1 MWSTIA
7 RFSLFDHILSKP
19 LETMSNN
26 DQQSD
31 FATLFRNSAP
41 YINAFRD
48 KTFVVVF
55 SGEALSGENFD
66 ALAHDFALL
75 QSLGIRLVLVYGA
88 RPQIEKRLN
97 EKNLSTPIHNNVRIT
112 DEQAMHCV
120 KDAIGSV
127 RADIEALLSMGLAN
141 SPMAGARLRVT
152 SGNFVIAKPYGVRD
166 GIDYLFTGEIR
177 RIDEKAINK
186 QLDSGSIVLLSP
198 LGYSPT
204 GEIFNVTAES
214 VATATAKALNAHKLI
229 YLTEGLDIVNELK
242 QSVHELSLQD
252 AEKLLQKSTDI
263 DPDIRHI
270 LYSAIQVCRYGVRR
284 VHIINRKTD
293 GALLQELFTRDG
305 VGTLVSGDLYE
316 GTRAATIDDVS
327 NILELIKPLEQ
338 QGVLVRRSRERLEME
353 IEKFIVLERDGMTV
367 GCAALY
373 PYESSSSA
381 ELACLVVHPD
391 YQKHGRGENLLQF
404 AENLAKQKNIEKLFV
419 LSTQTSHWFKERGF
433 AESSLDVLP
442 MEKKQ
447 LYNYQ
452 RNSKVF
458 IKTL

>member
-1 MWSTIA
+1 MT
-7 RFSLFDHILSKP
+7 DD
-19 LETMSNN
+19 N
-26 DQQSD
+26 QQSE
-31 FATLFRNSAP
+31 FARLFRNSAP

-55 SGEALSGENFD
+55 GGEALLSENFD
-66 ALAHDFALL
+66 VLAHDFALL

-88 RPQIEKRLN
+88 RPQIDMRLR
-97 EKNLSTPIHNNVRIT
+97 EKNLNTPIHNNVRVT
-112 DEQAMHCV
+112 DEAALHCV
-120 KDAIGSV
+120 KDAVGSV
-127 RADIEALLSMGLAN
+127 RADIEALLSLGLAN

-166 GIDYLFTGEIR
+166 GVDFQFTGEIR
-177 RIDEKAINK
+177 RIDDTAINK
-186 QLDSGSIVLLSP
+186 QLADGCIVLLSP

-229 YLTEGLDIVNELK
+229 YLTEGLEILNETKEAVN
-242 QSVHELSLQD
+242 ELSLQD
-252 AEKLLQKSTDI
+252 AENLLKANTGLE
-263 DPDIRHI
+263 PDIRHI
-270 LYSAIQVCRYGVRR
+270 LNSAMEVCRHGVKR
-284 VHIINRKTD
+284 VHIINRKID

-305 VGTLVSGDLYE
+305 AGTLVSSDLYE
-316 GTRAATIDDVS
+316 GTRAAIIDDVS

-338 QGVLVRRSRERLEME
+338 DGVLVRRSRERLEME
-353 IEKFIVLERDGMTV
+353 VEKFIVMERDGMTV

-373 PYESSSSA
+373 TYESDSLA
-381 ELACLVVHPD
+381 ELACLAVHPD
-391 YQKHGRGENLLQF
+391 YQKHGRGESLLNY
-404 AENLAKQKNIEKLFV
+404 AENLARQKKIKKLFV

-433 AESSLDVLP
+433 VEASPDVLP
-442 MEKKQ
+442 VEKKQ

-458 IKTL
+458 LKTL

>member
-1 MWSTIA
+1 MT
-7 RFSLFDHILSKP
+7 D
-19 LETMSNN
+19 N
-26 DQQSD
+26 DQQSE
-31 FATLFRNSAP
+31 FAHLFRNSAP
-41 YINAFRD
+41 YINAFRE

-55 SGEALSGENFD
+55 SGEALLSGNFD
-66 ALAHDFALL
+66 VLAHDFALL

-88 RPQIEKRLN
+88 RPQIEKRLS
-97 EKNLSTPIHNNVRIT
+97 EKNISTPIHNNVRVT

-120 KDAIGSV
+120 KDAVGSV

-152 SGNFVIAKPYGVRD
+152 SGNFVIAKPYGIRD
-166 GIDYLFTGEIR
+166 GIDYQFTGQIR
-177 RIDEKAINK
+177 RIDDSAINK
-186 QLDSGSIVLLSP
+186 QLNDGCIVLLSP

-229 YLTEGLDIVNELK
+229 YLTEGLEILNEQKQPVN
-242 QSVHELSLQD
+242 QLSLQD
-252 AEKLLQKSTDI
+252 VDKLLTGNTNLN
-263 DPDIRHI
+263 PDIHHI
-270 LYSAIQVCRYGVRR
+270 LTSAVQVCRHGVRR
-284 VHIINRKTD
+284 VHIINRKID

-305 VGTLVSGDLYE
+305 AGTLVSSDLYE
-316 GTRAATIDDVS
+316 GTRAANIDDVS

-338 QGVLVRRSRERLEME
+338 EGILVRRSRERLEME
-353 IEKFIVLERDGMTV
+353 IEKFIVLERDGMIV

-373 PYESSSSA
+373 PYEAESIA
-381 ELACLVVHPD
+381 ELACLAVHPD
-391 YQKHGRGENLLQF
+391 YQKHGRGENLLEY
-404 AENLAKQKNIEKLFV
+404 AEKLAQQKNIKKLFV

-433 AESSLDVLP
+433 VESTLDFLP
-442 MEKKQ
+442 VERKQ

-458 IKTL
+458 LKTL